1 MTDKKQKQIIVEQIM
16 VTGYVKHGNGRKTK
30 FEFDKKA
37 FEPKDLESIFS
48 GLGRIYE

>member
-1 MTDKKQKQIIVEQIM
+1 MTTEKKKEIIVEEIM
-16 VTGYVKHGNGRKTK
+16 VSGYVKHGNGRKTK

-48 GLGRIYE
+48 GLGRIYK